1 MGSKHYISEYILWG
15 KKISAIGQFRK
26 ELQANIWNCPVDLSV
41 CHQSQQGDI
50 WLTVGSS
57 DVEQLQMS

>member
-1 MGSKHYISEYILWG
+1 MGSKHYISEPILWG
-15 KKISAIGQFRK
+15 KKVSAIGQFGK
-26 ELQANIWNCPVDLSV
+26 ELQTKICNCPADLSV
-41 CHQSQQGDI
+41 YHESQQGDI